1 MIFTFTTLCLSKQTL
16 QRQVWALTPL
26 PALIHSAPVRYI
38 VYVIWSGFN
47 IIYYLLF
54 LSPYYYTVSP
64 SEVGTP
70 MPLSPGQHIVPLTCD
85 NVIFTRDGSQ
95 VWAGDNH
102 SPLQRHIDLL
112 FCQVYFSI
120 SPPLLS
126 WSQLPIAPSA
136 VTGERGILPE
146 WGANIFCRDS
156 FNPLLGIL
164 LVVSHS
170 LTAAP
175 HPKNSYKDQTLT
187 SKCCQWQ
194 LIVAGSSWQVLTAPW
209 VSLGHCSWR
218 ERQRLPAAARGLD
231 E

>member
-64 SEVGTP
+64 SEEGTP
-70 MPLSPGQHIVPLTCD
+70 MPCHLVSTLCLWH
-85 NVIFTRDGSQ
+85 VIFTHEGLPGVSRGQSLSLTTTHRLVVLSSLFQ
-95 VWAGDNH
+95 HIA
-102 SPLQRHIDLL
+102 SPSLL
-112 FCQVYFSI
+112 K
-120 SPPLLS
+120 
-126 WSQLPIAPSA
+126 PIAPSA
-136 VTGERGILPE
+136 VTGEQGILPE

-170 LTAAP
+170 LTAP
-175 HPKNSYKDQTLT
+175 HPKNSYKDQTLISKLCT
-187 SKCCQWQ
+187 SSEK
-194 LIVAGSSWQVLTAPW
+194 
-209 VSLGHCSWR
+209 
-218 ERQRLPAAARGLD
+218 
-231 E
+231 